1 MKIDPFT
8 VVSDNCYTLDW
19 HGSVV
24 VRTYI
29 VLYSVRCLSKQLWKA
44 GSINWQIVLK
54 FCPCE
59 RQCSFSLGN
68 QIQLQIVFWWLGLK
82 SPNYHFILLHLQ
94 SATKLWRHIV
104 LKRGNFGKQNNTH
117 PSSLP
122 TIQKLGCCC
131 FLQAAQ
137 TAAQHFMDGLGMENF
152 IFSFLRWQTVRVSQ
166 LILLPIVGQRWCS
179 LGDCIWHWLSMFILP
194 RKPKKSARYTK
205 LLF

>member
-1 MKIDPFT
+1 M
-8 VVSDNCYTLDW
+8 
-19 HGSVV
+19 
-24 VRTYI
+24 
-29 VLYSVRCLSKQLWKA
+29 
-44 GSINWQIVLK
+44 
-54 FCPCE
+54 
-59 RQCSFSLGN
+59 
-68 QIQLQIVFWWLGLK
+68 QIVFWWLGLK

-179 LGDCIWHWLSMFILP
+179 LGDCIWQWLSVFILP
-194 RKPKKSARYTK
+194 RKPKKKCMFRVVIKSRGPGIFPGYFYWK
-205 LLF
+205 IEEKENEKKSLGV

>member
-1 MKIDPFT
+1 MKGNVHFPWGTRHSCKLFLISKLPLYFT
-8 VVSDNCYTLDW
+8 PSSISDEI
-19 HGSVV
+19 VE
-24 VRTYI
+24 TY
-29 VLYSVRCLSKQLWKA
+29 Y
-44 GSINWQIVLK
+44 
-54 FCPCE
+54 
-59 RQCSFSLGN
+59 
-68 QIQLQIVFWWLGLK
+68 
-82 SPNYHFILLHLQ
+82 
-94 SATKLWRHIV
+94 IV

-179 LGDCIWHWLSMFILP
+179 LGDCIWQWLSVFILP
-194 RKPKKSARYTK
+194 RKPKKKCMFRVVIKSRGPGIFPGY
-205 LLF
+205 